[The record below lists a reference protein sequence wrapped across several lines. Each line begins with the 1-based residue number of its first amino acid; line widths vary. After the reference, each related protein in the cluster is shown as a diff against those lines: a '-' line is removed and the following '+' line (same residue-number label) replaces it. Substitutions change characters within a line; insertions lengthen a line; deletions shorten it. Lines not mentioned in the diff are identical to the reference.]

1 MMRFLNASSW
11 VVSERERMCCFQ
23 VVSSF
28 LEDKYVEDD
37 SRNCGVFKVNRT
49 VFPAHCNDKREWIC
63 KIPKGKMLINM
74 HCLLHTLL
82 AIQERQ
88 GKKLPKSLLF

>member
-1 MMRFLNASSW
+1 MLHLGFSVKDNECA
-11 VVSERERMCCFQ
+11 VFQ

-28 LEDKYVEDD
+28 LESKYVEDD

-49 VFPAHCNDKREWIC
+49 VFPAHCYEKREWIC
-63 KIPKGKMLINM
+63 KIPKGEILINL
-74 HCLLHTLL
+74 HSLLYPLL

-88 GKKLPKSLLF
+88 GKKNI